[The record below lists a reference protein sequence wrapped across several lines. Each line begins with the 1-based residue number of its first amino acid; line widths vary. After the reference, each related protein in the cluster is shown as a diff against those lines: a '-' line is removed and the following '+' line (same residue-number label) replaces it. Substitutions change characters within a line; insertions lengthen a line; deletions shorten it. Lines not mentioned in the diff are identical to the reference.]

1 MKKFFLLALLLANSL
16 YALEVGEIAM
26 LRGEALVARQG
37 NDLKAKIQMPI
48 EDKDTIKTKEESKV
62 QISFKDETVI
72 TIGAETIFEIEDY
85 LYEEKNSKANFNV
98 NKGSFKVITGKIG
111 KLAPKSFLLKTKTSL
126 IGIRGTI
133 FAGEIGQDEANGD
146 FIACIKGSI
155 VVTSLTTKESFE
167 ITHGQMIF
175 IGDDGSLGKP
185 EKLNKEQFIAFSHLE
200 KISTTT
206 QAPKTKIS
214 SADKLINPPST
225 QNTSANEEKST
236 QKEQEL
242 SQHTPTTPSPSI
254 KEDIQTLIS
263 QKATATY
270 KGSLKGVSKG
280 EYTTPASTVK
290 LKSNLEAD
298 MDMQVD
304 FGNNDPLK
312 LKISNQKLTITEA
325 NVNGE
330 DVVDTNLQELNHQV
344 QTSNSMTAN
353 MMMEKEIDADD
364 LKMSA
369 KYEKTVNDL
378 TTKAKLE
385 GKFKDNY
392 ASGITGTL
400 KESTKGQTNGIE
412 LDRQIDTTFDVNKK

>member
-236 QKEQEL
+236 TKEQDL
-242 SQHTPTTPSPSI
+242 FQDTSPTPPSST
-254 KEDIQTLIS
+254 KDDINTLIN
-263 QKATATY
+263 QQATATY

-280 EYTTPASTVK
+280 EYATPASTVK

-298 MDMQVD
+298 MDMRVD
-304 FGNNDPLK
+304 FGDNDPLK
-312 LKISNQKLTITEA
+312 LSISNQKLTITEA
-325 NVNGE
+325 NVNGQ
-330 DVVDTNLQELNHQV
+330 DVLGADLQQLNQQV
-344 QTSNSMTAN
+344 GATSAMTTSMD
-353 MMMEKEIDADD
+353 MQKQIDADN
-364 LKMSA
+364 LKISA
-369 KYEKTVNDL
+369 EHEKIANGL

-385 GKFKDNY
+385 GTFKDKY
-392 ASGITGTL
+392 VSGMTGTL
-400 KESTKGQTNGIE
+400 KESTKGQANGIL
-412 LDRQIDTTFDVNKK
+412 LDREIDATFDVNKK